1 MTDKELAHK
10 RKNIAE
16 TVKITKAM
24 QTVSSAMI
32 IPLEKKRDLAKN
44 YLDRVSESVALFGID
59 LPATKGGLELI
70 ISIAGDKGL
79 CGDFNNSVI
88 HETEKQL
95 QAATDHKLYPIGML
109 LSEYFR
115 DKSSS
120 TEYVGLA
127 ATLNAVETHS
137 LAVECLESFLKG
149 EVSSVRLIYVEGKSR
164 SVQEVRNEL
173 LLPNAID
180 NKDNDS
186 ILLGSYNSK
195 ELLVE
200 LITAKLYY
208 ALCSS
213 EYALNCKRFVTM
225 KQATENGEKMENE
238 LRIAFN
244 RARQNKITNELNDS
258 VAANLGKR
266 L

>member
-32 IPLEKKRDLAKN
+32 IPLEKKRDLAKT
-44 YLDRVSESVALFGID
+44 YLDKLSESVALFGID
-59 LPATKGGLELI
+59 IPKTKGNSELI

-88 HETEKQL
+88 NETEKYL
-95 QAATDHKLYPIGML
+95 QSITDYKLYPIGVL
-109 LSEYFR
+109 IAEHF
-115 DKSSS
+115 KESSS
-120 TEYVGLA
+120 TNYVGLA
-127 ATLNAVETHS
+127 ASLNASETHS
-137 LAVECLESFLKG
+137 LAIECFELFLKG
-149 EVSSVRLIYVEGKSR
+149 EVSGVRLIYVEGKSR
-164 SVQEVRNEL
+164 STQEVKNEL
-173 LLPNAID
+173 LLPFDTNNGD
-180 NKDNDS
+180 DES
-186 ILLGSYNSK
+186 ILLGSYNGNDLLT
-195 ELLVE
+195 ELL
-200 LITAKLYY
+200 TAKIYY